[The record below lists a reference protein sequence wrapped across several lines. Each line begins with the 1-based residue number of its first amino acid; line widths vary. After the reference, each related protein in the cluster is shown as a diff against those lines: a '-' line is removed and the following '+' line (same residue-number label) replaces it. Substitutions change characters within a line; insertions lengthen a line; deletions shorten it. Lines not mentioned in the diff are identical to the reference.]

1 MYNVVILLCIVF
13 FGCASTKKGTTE
25 TRRLVTNQ
33 KTERS
38 IGTNGSV
45 ASTTTDNFGLDA
57 HLEILIKP
65 KGLAALVSD
74 PNNALTQTV
83 KNQEDGELS
92 SQDFAFNAYEIFEYF
107 EPKSPVANKIVDNYM
122 NSRNKEPGGHCLN
135 VSKTRFEKAYRDVYG
150 HSVYVDLPDSMA
162 TPYYTPKEAFDFI
175 YVSASG
181 NHERWHSLPM
191 AYRGKGSA
199 GAIAYAGM
207 GVLMN
212 GEEIWGGKLKPGAP
226 MQVWRNRK
234 DYEVVARGVSTK
246 DYYAFGHSFIFMGYV
261 RNGNNDIIGI
271 RIADQG
277 YQSHRALKTYD
288 YEVWWAVNLSI

>member
-13 FGCASTKKGTTE
+13 FGCASTKNGTTE
-25 TRRLVTNQ
+25 ARRLVTNQ

-45 ASTTTDNFGLDA
+45 ASTTTDNFVLDA

-65 KGLAALVSD
+65 KGLATLVSD
-74 PNNALTQTV
+74 HNNALTQTV

-92 SQDFAFNAYEIFEYF
+92 PQDFAFNAYAILEYF

-191 AYRGKGSA
+191 SYRGKGSA

-207 GVLMN
+207 GTLMN

-226 MQVWRNRK
+226 MQVWRHRK
-234 DYEVVARGVSTK
+234 DYEEVARGVSTK
-246 DYYAFGHSFIFMGYV
+246 DYYAFGHSFIFMGYI
-261 RNGNNDIIGI
+261 RNENNDIIGI